1 MSPKEGTGN
10 KSKSYCVLLDKFAGR
25 CNNHL
30 NAKAET
36 TKGKIMGYTHYYQRS
51 LDSNDPELYD
61 KVRKGFTELVK
72 NAELNGITVADAF
85 GEKAGAWQADGERI
99 AFNGL
104 GEKSCETFS
113 FSQIVPP
120 QPHWRA
126 NEKTFFDFTKTE
138 YRPYDALVCATL
150 ILIKEVYGSQVEVSS
165 DGGWEDWADGYEL
178 YYSTF
183 KNPMT
188 PEKLFAEELAFLAG
202 K

>member
-1 MSPKEGTGN
+1 
-10 KSKSYCVLLDKFAGR
+10 
-25 CNNHL
+25 
-30 NAKAET
+30 
-36 TKGKIMGYTHYYQRS
+36 MGYTHYYQRS